1 MEFCSLCPDW
11 PCQRYVQ
18 EQADSFIPHRNARR
32 DLETVKRV
40 GLEHYR
46 ETLGKKMEGLRFLL
60 ERCNDGRRKSLFCT
74 AVNLLELEDVEA
86 VIARLEGGVRPRVSP
101 GGAEGPGSRAA
112 ELFRERAQTRGVSPE
127 AGAAAEALNWKERG
141 KGGERPMNIQWE
153 AGKYT
158 ENFDFVHRYG
168 ESVLELVE
176 AEAGGLVVDLGCG
189 NGALTQKLAD
199 RGYRVLG
206 VDDSCRDGGRG
217 PGPSSRTALPKGDAV
232 TFQLEEKA
240 DVIFS
245 NAVLHW
251 IDGSRQQAL
260 ARNVAA
266 QLKPGGQF
274 IFEFGGKGCAERST
288 RRWSGS
294 SRGRGLAYPRTFYF
308 PTIGSTLPFWS
319 GRASGW
325 NTRCCLTGPQ
335 SRRRGTA
342 WPTGS
347 ACSSKNPLRGWSLP
361 WG

>member
-1 MEFCSLCPDW
+1 
-11 PCQRYVQ
+11 
-18 EQADSFIPHRNARR
+18 
-32 DLETVKRV
+32 
-40 GLEHYR
+40 
-46 ETLGKKMEGLRFLL
+46 
-60 ERCNDGRRKSLFCT
+60 
-74 AVNLLELEDVEA
+74 
-86 VIARLEGGVRPRVSP
+86 
-101 GGAEGPGSRAA
+101 
-112 ELFRERAQTRGVSPE
+112 
-127 AGAAAEALNWKERG
+127 
-141 KGGERPMNIQWE
+141 MNIQWE

-206 VDDSCRDGGRG
+206 VDDSAEMVAEARALH
-217 PGPSSRTALPKGDAV
+217 PGLPFQKGDAV

-274 IFEFGGKGCAERST
+274 IFEFGGKGGAGPLVAGATVRAEGAGLSQDLLLPYY
-288 RRWSGS
+288 
-294 SRGRGLAYPRTFYF
+294 RGVRPHFGAGGLPGGIRGAV
-308 PTIGSTLPFWS
+308 
-319 GRASGW
+319 
-325 NTRCCLTGPQ
+325 
-335 SRRRGTA
+335 
-342 WPTGS
+342 
-347 ACSSKNPLRGWSLP
+347 
-361 WG
+361 

>member
-1 MEFCSLCPDW
+1 
-11 PCQRYVQ
+11 
-18 EQADSFIPHRNARR
+18 
-32 DLETVKRV
+32 
-40 GLEHYR
+40 
-46 ETLGKKMEGLRFLL
+46 
-60 ERCNDGRRKSLFCT
+60 
-74 AVNLLELEDVEA
+74 
-86 VIARLEGGVRPRVSP
+86 
-101 GGAEGPGSRAA
+101 
-112 ELFRERAQTRGVSPE
+112 
-127 AGAAAEALNWKERG
+127 
-141 KGGERPMNIQWE
+141 MNIQWE

-206 VDDSCRDGGRG
+206 VDDSAEMVAEARALH
-217 PGPSSRTALPKGDAV
+217 PGLPFQKGDAV

-274 IFEFGGKGCAERST
+274 IFEFGGKGCAERVH
-288 RRWSGS
+288 S
-294 SRGRGLAYPRTFYF
+294 SLERQFARRGLAYPRTFYF
-308 PTIGSTLPFWS
+308 PTIGEYAPFWS

-361 WG
+361 WGMRSSGRRWRSCGLPCSATGSGLWTTSASA

>member
-1 MEFCSLCPDW
+1 
-11 PCQRYVQ
+11 
-18 EQADSFIPHRNARR
+18 
-32 DLETVKRV
+32 
-40 GLEHYR
+40 
-46 ETLGKKMEGLRFLL
+46 
-60 ERCNDGRRKSLFCT
+60 
-74 AVNLLELEDVEA
+74 
-86 VIARLEGGVRPRVSP
+86 
-101 GGAEGPGSRAA
+101 
-112 ELFRERAQTRGVSPE
+112 
-127 AGAAAEALNWKERG
+127 
-141 KGGERPMNIQWE
+141 MNIQWE

-206 VDDSCRDGGRG
+206 VDDSAEMVAEARALH
-217 PGPSSRTALPKGDAV
+217 PGLPFQKGDAV

-274 IFEFGGKGCAERST
+274 IFEFGGKGCAERVH
-288 RRWSGS
+288 S
-294 SRGRGLAYPRTFYF
+294 SLERQFARRGLAYPWTFYF
-308 PTIGSTLPFWS
+308 STIG
-319 GRASGW
+319 
-325 NTRCCLTGPQ
+325 
-335 SRRRGTA
+335 
-342 WPTGS
+342 
-347 ACSSKNPLRGWSLP
+347 
-361 WG
+361 